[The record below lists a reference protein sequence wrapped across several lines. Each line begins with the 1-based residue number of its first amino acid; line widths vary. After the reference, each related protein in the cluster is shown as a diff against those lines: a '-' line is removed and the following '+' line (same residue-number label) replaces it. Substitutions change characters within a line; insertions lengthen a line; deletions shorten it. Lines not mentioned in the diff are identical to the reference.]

1 MVLTETLPTPVRRPV
16 EQFVEDLVE
25 AGEPVFRAVA
35 EAAQQARETA
45 IDLAYATVGALDL
58 AQEQILKAARL
69 AR

>member
-16 EQFVEDLVE
+16 EQLVE
-25 AGEPVFRAVA
+25 AGTPVFRAVA
-35 EAAQQARETA
+35 EVAQQAGETA